1 LRLERD
7 RGGGRPDPRAPGAG
21 KYALPATPE
30 YVLDVPR
37 TFHIVRKSNGTG
49 GLTEEELDEN
59 IPVLK
64 ARATSRTAGGAS
76 RAIG

>member
-1 LRLERD
+1 
-7 RGGGRPDPRAPGAG
+7 
-21 KYALPATPE
+21 
-30 YVLDVPR
+30 VLDVPR